1 MQNRKN
7 FGHYLILAL
16 IAVTVVLYIIPI
28 YWIAATSL
36 KAPGDIH
43 TKLPKFIFS
52 ISLENYQE
60 LIEEAE
66 NVWGVAF
73 LFIAEAIG
81 GLLLFAFFSIAWR
94 NRERESAPTV
104 LHRDREVSP
113 TGGSRDR
120 EVSPTGSNRDREVS
134 PTGLGRRDI
143 LVPIRGAS
151 SPEVS
156 PTGRVKTGRSRL
168 PKWAKHIGLV
178 WNGIFVVTCLYSFFT
193 LPPLQS
199 RLQTDVRFHFLTLI
213 VCAVATYLLIFPAS
227 VSGLWKRGVRSSP
240 PQDVKRQR
248 LAFVGPTIFATIA
261 VCVALANGGSKYFYQ
276 LLNSIIIGGGST
288 ILAVGL
294 GTLSAYAFSRFNIA
308 GKDDLLFFILST
320 RMLPPVV
327 VVIPIYLMYSA
338 LGLRDTHLGLI
349 LLYTTFNVSFAV
361 WLMKGFIDEI
371 PKEYEDAA
379 LVDGYTRFQ
388 TFLKVVLPQSVTG
401 MAATAVFCLITAWN
415 EFAFAL
421 VLTEV
426 GGRAVTA
433 PPSITSATGSTGM
446 DWGKIAAM
454 TFVFLLPVAIFTF
467 LMRSHLLRG
476 VTFGAVKK

>member
-1 MQNRKN
+1 MQKKN
-7 FGHYLILAL
+7 FGHYLIIAL
-16 IAVTVVLYIIPI
+16 IAVTVVFYIVPI
-28 YWIAATSL
+28 YWILATSL

-52 ISLENYQE
+52 ISLENYQK
-60 LIEEAE
+60 LIAE
-66 NVWGVAF
+66 NVPGVTF
-73 LFIAEAIG
+73 LFIVEAIG
-81 GLLLFAFFSIAWR
+81 GMLLFAFFSIA
-94 NRERESAPTV
+94 
-104 LHRDREVSP
+104 
-113 TGGSRDR
+113 GK
-120 EVSPTGSNRDREVS
+120 NRDRE
-134 PTGLGRRDI
+134 GM
-143 LVPIRGAS
+143 PIWTR
-151 SPEVS
+151 
-156 PTGRVKTGRSRL
+156 
-168 PKWAKHIGLV
+168 HIGLV
-178 WNGIFVVTCLYSFFT
+178 WNGIFVVTCLYSFLS

-213 VCAVATYLLIFPAS
+213 VCTVVAYLLIFPTSLSA
-227 VSGLWKRGVRSSP
+227 LWRREARSSA
-240 PQDVKRQR
+240 PQDAKRQR
-248 LAFVGPTIFATIA
+248 LAFVVPTIFATIA

-276 LLNSIIIGGGST
+276 LLNSTIIGGGST

-338 LGLRDTHLGLI
+338 LGLRDTHFGLI

-388 TFLKVVLPQSVTG
+388 TFVKVVLPQSVTG

-446 DWGKIAAM
+446 DWGKIAAG

>member
-28 YWIAATSL
+28 YWIVATSL
-36 KAPGDIH
+36 KSPGDIH

-52 ISLENYQE
+52 ISLENYRE

-94 NRERESAPTV
+94 SRAREGAPTV
-104 LHRDREVSP
+104 LHRDQE
-113 TGGSRDR
+113 G
-120 EVSPTGSNRDREVS
+120 
-134 PTGLGRRDI
+134 
-143 LVPIRGAS
+143 
-151 SPEVS
+151 S
-156 PTGRVKTGRSRL
+156 PTGRRRDRGGVL
-168 PKWAKHIGLV
+168 KWAKHIGLV

-213 VCAVATYLLIFPAS
+213 VCAVVTYLLIFPAS
-227 VSGLWKRGVRSSP
+227 VSVLWKRGVRSSP
-240 PQDVKRQR
+240 PQDAKRQR

>member
-1 MQNRKN
+1 MQNRKS
-7 FGHYLILAL
+7 FGHYLIIAL

-28 YWIAATSL
+28 YWIVATSL
-36 KAPGDIH
+36 KTPADIH
-43 TKLPKFIFS
+43 TKIPKFIFS
-52 ISLENYQE
+52 ISLENYQK
-60 LIEEAE
+60 LIVES
-66 NVWGVAF
+66 VPGVT
-73 LFIAEAIG
+73 FIFIVEAIG
-81 GLLLFAFFSIAWR
+81 GMLLFAFFSIAGR
-94 NRERESAPTV
+94 NRGREVAPTGRNRDREGSPTGT
-104 LHRDREVSP
+104 HRDRE
-113 TGGSRDR
+113 GM
-120 EVSPTGSNRDREVS
+120 
-134 PTGLGRRDI
+134 
-143 LVPIRGAS
+143 PIWTR
-151 SPEVS
+151 
-156 PTGRVKTGRSRL
+156 
-168 PKWAKHIGLV
+168 HIGLV
-178 WNGIFVVTCLYSFFT
+178 WNGIFVVTCLYSFLS
-193 LPPLQS
+193 LPLLQS

-213 VCAVATYLLIFPAS
+213 VCTVATYLLIFPAS
-227 VSGLWKRGVRSSP
+227 FSALRKRGPRSSA
-240 PQDVKRQR
+240 PQDAKRQR
-248 LAFVGPTIFATIA
+248 LAFAGPTIFATIA

-294 GTLSAYAFSRFNIA
+294 GTLSAYAFSRFDIA

-338 LGLRDTHLGLI
+338 LGLRDTHFGLI

-467 LMRSHLLRG
+467 LMRRHLLRG